1 VEKLMPA
8 LPAFDRTSASTSSF
22 VRVVPFN
29 PLADPAALARK
40 RNAMLAQLAE
50 ERAKPR
56 PDAWL
61 VKAYETWLRTYK
73 RTTDNRAIDVHHATA
88 S

>member
-1 VEKLMPA
+1 MPA
-8 LPAFDRTSASTSSF
+8 LPAFDRTSAS

-40 RNAMLAQLAE
+40 RIALRAQLAQ
-50 ERAKPR
+50 ERVKPQ

-61 VKAYETWLRTYK
+61 IKAYETWLRTYQ
-73 RTTDNRAIDVHHATA
+73 RITDDRHTGVHDADA

>member
-1 VEKLMPA
+1 MPA
-8 LPAFDRTSASTSSF
+8 LPACDRTLTSTLTSTSDRL
-22 VRVVPFN
+22 RVVPFN

-40 RNAMLAQLAE
+40 RTALLAQLAD
-50 ERAKPR
+50 ERAKPH

-61 VKAYETWLRTYK
+61 VKAYETWLRTYQRITDN
-73 RTTDNRAIDVHHATA
+73 RTTDLRRAEA